1 MISLY
6 FTLDIM
12 VTVTDTVLLF
22 CIVTSLCKKKRGPWA
37 KWLPYITSVLVVVSS
52 TWVIRNA
59 NIHTIL
65 IITSVALSLILSYKE
80 SLYKIVTCTLLYQ
93 TISYCAETII
103 FLLINKALDN
113 PFIVIDGKHFG
124 VWPTY
129 FLAGALTILAAYI
142 FYILF
147 HDFQYELQL
156 KDFITIIVCYL
167 PFIIVSQSNLLVF
180 LGFNSGWVRPFEW
193 LLSVFLGLVVVL
205 FLLYIKNYLYLR
217 EKSLIDKMR
226 VKQLEQQFSYY
237 KDKQTE
243 ELRIRSLYH
252 DMKNHL
258 LLLEEYPQNT
268 KLISGLKRQL
278 DDFENYYNTGNE
290 FLNVI
295 IRDKARKAKE
305 NQIDFKCTI
314 QFGNMNFINPLDIST
329 IFGNALDN
337 AIEATIKLP
346 PEERIVTVRGKQIQ
360 EMFIIIVENSAK
372 AGNTN
377 KTSKAD
383 TLLHGFGIANIKK
396 AVEKYNG
403 EITTRYQD
411 NRFEIRVILPLP

>member
-22 CIVTSLCKKKRGPWA
+22 CIVTSLCKKKRGLWA

-129 FLAGALTILAAYI
+129 FLAGALKILAAYV

>member
-1 MISLY
+1 MYRDSLY
-6 FTLDIM
+6 DNISDKA
-12 VTVTDTVLLF
+12 TD
-22 CIVTSLCKKKRGPWA
+22 
-37 KWLPYITSVLVVVSS
+37 
-52 TWVIRNA
+52 
-59 NIHTIL
+59 
-65 IITSVALSLILSYKE
+65 
-80 SLYKIVTCTLLYQ
+80 
-93 TISYCAETII
+93 
-103 FLLINKALDN
+103 
-113 PFIVIDGKHFG
+113 
-124 VWPTY
+124 
-129 FLAGALTILAAYI
+129 
-142 FYILF
+142 
-147 HDFQYELQL
+147 
-156 KDFITIIVCYL
+156 
-167 PFIIVSQSNLLVF
+167 
-180 LGFNSGWVRPFEW
+180 
-193 LLSVFLGLVVVL
+193 
-205 FLLYIKNYLYLR
+205 
-217 EKSLIDKMR
+217 
-226 VKQLEQQFSYY
+226 
-237 KDKQTE
+237 
-243 ELRIRSLYH
+243 
-252 DMKNHL
+252 
-258 LLLEEYPQNT
+258 
-268 KLISGLKRQL
+268 
-278 DDFENYYNTGNE
+278 
-290 FLNVI
+290 VI

>member
-52 TWVIRNA
+52 TWIIRNA

-103 FLLINKALDN
+103 LLLINKALDN

-129 FLAGALTILAAYI
+129 FLAGALTILAAYV

>member
-129 FLAGALTILAAYI
+129 FLAGALTILAAYV

-360 EMFIIIVENSAK
+360 EIFIIIVENSAK

>member
-37 KWLPYITSVLVVVSS
+37 KWLPYVTSVLVVVSS

-113 PFIVIDGKHFG
+113 PFIIVDGKHFG

-129 FLAGALTILAAYI
+129 FLAGALTILAAYV

-167 PFIIVSQSNLLVF
+167 PFIIVSQSNLLAF

-226 VKQLEQQFSYY
+226 VKQLEQQVSYY

-295 IRDKARKAKE
+295 IKDKARKAKE

>member
-52 TWVIRNA
+52 TWIIRNA

-129 FLAGALTILAAYI
+129 FLAGALTILAAYV

>member
-129 FLAGALTILAAYI
+129 FLAGALTILAAYV

>member
-22 CIVTSLCKKKRGPWA
+22 CIVTSLCKKKRGLWA

-129 FLAGALTILAAYI
+129 FLAGALTILAAYV

-403 EITTRYQD
+403 QITTRYQD

>member
-1 MISLY
+1 MITLY

-12 VTVTDTVLLF
+12 VTVTDAVLLF

-52 TWVIRNA
+52 TWVIGNA
-59 NIHTIL
+59 NIHAIL
-65 IITSVALSLILSYKE
+65 IITFVALSLILSYNE

-93 TISYCAETII
+93 TISYCVETII
-103 FLLINKALDN
+103 FLLINKVLDN
-113 PFIVIDGKHFG
+113 PFIVVDGKQFG

-129 FLAGALTILAAYI
+129 FLAGALTILAAYV

-167 PFIIVSQSNLLVF
+167 PFIIVSQSNLVAF

-217 EKSLIDKMR
+217 EKSLIDQMR

-258 LLLEEYPQNT
+258 LLLEKYPQNT
-268 KLISGLKRQL
+268 KLINELKRQL

-377 KTSKAD
+377 KTSKVD
-383 TLLHGFGIANIKK
+383 TLLHGFGVANIKK

>member
-1 MISLY
+1 MITLY

-12 VTVTDTVLLF
+12 VTVTDAVLLF

-52 TWVIRNA
+52 TWVIGNA

-65 IITSVALSLILSYKE
+65 IITSVALSLILSYNE

-103 FLLINKALDN
+103 FLLIDKVLDN
-113 PFIVIDGKHFG
+113 PFIVVDGKQFG

-129 FLAGALTILAAYI
+129 FLAGALTILAAYV

-167 PFIIVSQSNLLVF
+167 PFIIVSQSNLVAF

-258 LLLEEYPQNT
+258 LLLEKYPQNT
-268 KLISGLKRQL
+268 KLINELKRQL

-377 KTSKAD
+377 KTSKVD
-383 TLLHGFGIANIKK
+383 TLLHGFGVANIKK

>member
-22 CIVTSLCKKKRGPWA
+22 CIITSLCKKKRGPWA
-37 KWLPYITSVLVVVSS
+37 KWLPYISSVLVVVSS

-129 FLAGALTILAAYI
+129 FLAGALTILAAYV

>member
-1 MISLY
+1 MITLY

-12 VTVTDTVLLF
+12 VTITDAVLLF

-52 TWVIRNA
+52 TWVIGNA
-59 NIHTIL
+59 NIHAIL
-65 IITSVALSLILSYKE
+65 IITFVALSLILSYNE

-93 TISYCAETII
+93 TISYCVETII
-103 FLLINKALDN
+103 FLLINKVLDN
-113 PFIVIDGKHFG
+113 PFIVVDGKQFG

-129 FLAGALTILAAYI
+129 FLAGALTILAAYV

-167 PFIIVSQSNLLVF
+167 PFIIVSQSNLVAF

-217 EKSLIDKMR
+217 EKSLIDQMR

-258 LLLEEYPQNT
+258 LLLEKYPQNT
-268 KLISGLKRQL
+268 KLINELKRQL

-377 KTSKAD
+377 KTSKVD
-383 TLLHGFGIANIKK
+383 TLLHGFGVANIKK

>member
-1 MISLY
+1 MITLY

-12 VTVTDTVLLF
+12 VTVTDAVLLF

-52 TWVIRNA
+52 TWVIGNA
-59 NIHTIL
+59 NIHAIL
-65 IITSVALSLILSYKE
+65 IITFVALSLILSYNE

-103 FLLINKALDN
+103 FLLINKVLEN
-113 PFIVIDGKHFG
+113 PFIVVDGKQFG

-129 FLAGALTILAAYI
+129 FLAGALTILAAYV

-167 PFIIVSQSNLLVF
+167 PFIIVSQSNLVAF

-217 EKSLIDKMR
+217 EKSLIDQMR

-258 LLLEEYPQNT
+258 LLLEKYPQNT
-268 KLISGLKRQL
+268 KLVNELKRQL

-377 KTSKAD
+377 KTSKVD
-383 TLLHGFGIANIKK
+383 TLLHGFGVANIKK
-396 AVEKYNG
+396 TVEKYNG

>member
-1 MISLY
+1 M
-6 FTLDIM
+6 
-12 VTVTDTVLLF
+12 
-22 CIVTSLCKKKRGPWA
+22 
-37 KWLPYITSVLVVVSS
+37 
-52 TWVIRNA
+52 
-59 NIHTIL
+59 

-129 FLAGALTILAAYI
+129 FLAGALTILAAYV